1 MTERRRG
8 FILNFEG
15 LDGCG
20 KTTQAR
26 LAAER
31 LRKEGYEVLE
41 SVEPGG
47 TPIGQ
52 QIRRILLDAA
62 NTELAARAELLL
74 YFACRAQNVEQW
86 IRPALERGVIVI
98 TDRFTDSTMAYQG
111 YGRGLGREVV
121 LALDRIAC
129 QDVAPDLTVLVD
141 IDLETSLE
149 RARARNLARGGNRE
163 TRMDEQTV
171 EFYRRVR
178 AGYQEMVRL
187 EPHRFVVVDGRGG
200 IETVAGAVWRAIEG
214 RLPPHV

>member
-1 MTERRRG
+1 MTERRG
-8 FILNFEG
+8 FFLNFEG

-26 LAAER
+26 LAAGR
-31 LRKEGYEVLE
+31 LRKAGYEVLE

-52 QIRRILLDAA
+52 QVRRILLDAA
-62 NTELAARAELLL
+62 NTELAPRAELLL

-129 QDVAPDLTVLVD
+129 QGVAPDLTILVD

-149 RARARNLARGGNRE
+149 RARARNLAQGGNRE

-200 IETVAGAVWRAIEG
+200 IETVANAVWQAIEG
-214 RLPPHV
+214 RLPAHV

>member
-1 MTERRRG
+1 MIERRG
-8 FILNFEG
+8 LFLNFEG
-15 LDGCG
+15 MDGCG

-26 LAAER
+26 MAAER

-52 QIRRILLDAA
+52 QVRRILLDPA
-62 NTELAARAELLL
+62 NEALAPRAELLL

-86 IRPALERGVIVI
+86 VKPALDRGAIVV

-111 YGRGLGREVV
+111 YGRGLGREIV
-121 LALDRIAC
+121 LTLDRIAC
-129 QDVAPDLTVLVD
+129 QGIAPDLTVIVD
-141 IDLETSLE
+141 IDLETSLA
-149 RARARNLARGGNRE
+149 RARARNLTVADNHE
-163 TRMDEQTV
+163 TRMDEQAA

-187 EPHRFVVVDGRGG
+187 EPHRFAVVDGRGD
-200 IETVAGAVWRAIEG
+200 IDTVARGVWEAIQG
-214 RLPPHV
+214 KLPRHD